1 MDNVFPYVIT
11 NYVGGE
17 FTDLEKGK
25 HFGDSS
31 MMHQDLLKCLN
42 LICMCKDEV
51 IITRQ
56 KWSTYEWLKYHP
68 FDDMSSFSLNSR
80 ASFLEEEEN
89 DVESIMKTTCL
100 LGI

>member
-1 MDNVFPYVIT
+1 
-11 NYVGGE
+11 
-17 FTDLEKGK
+17 
-25 HFGDSS
+25 

-56 KWSTYEWLKYHP
+56 KWLKFHP

-89 DVESIMKTTCL
+89 DVEHIMKTMCL